1 MELSLGKIIS
11 LSIGVVFSILLIVSF
26 VVYPEMGE
34 KILYGKHPP
43 VKDLEH
49 SETIIP
55 TVDVENKEITTPEER
70 LEYSA
75 IMTSGNDK
83 CIEYANGKS
92 DGDLNKFVDEF
103 NYCNS
108 Q

>member
-1 MELSLGKIIS
+1 MKLTLGKIIS
-11 LSIGVVFSILLIVSF
+11 LSIGTIFSILMVASF
-26 VVYPEMGE
+26 VVYPDIGE

-43 VKDLEH
+43 VKNLEH
-49 SETIIP
+49 NET
-55 TVDVENKEITTPEER
+55 TMLTDVENKETVTPKES
-70 LEYSA
+70 LGYSE

-83 CIEYANGKS
+83 CIEYASGKS

>member
-1 MELSLGKIIS
+1 MKLSLGKIIS
-11 LSIGVVFSILLIVSF
+11 LSICVAFSILLIVSF

-43 VKDLEH
+43 VKDLEY
-49 SETIIP
+49 SETI
-55 TVDVENKEITTPEER
+55 VDVENKETITPEEH
-70 LEYSA
+70 LEYSE

-83 CIEYANGKS
+83 CVEYANGKS

>member
-1 MELSLGKIIS
+1 MKLALGKMIC
-11 LSIGVVFSILLIVSF
+11 LSIGAAFSILLVVSF
-26 VVYPEMGE
+26 AVYPDIGE

-43 VKDLEH
+43 VKNLE
-49 SETIIP
+49 SETIA
-55 TVDVENKEITTPEER
+55 DVENKETITPEGH
-70 LEYSA
+70 LGYSE

>member
-1 MELSLGKIIS
+1 MKLTLGKMIS
-11 LSIGVVFSILLIVSF
+11 LSIGIIFSILMAVSF
-26 VVYPEMGE
+26 VMYPDIGE

-43 VKDLEH
+43 VKNLEH
-49 SETIIP
+49 NETTIP
-55 TVDVENKEITTPEER
+55 IDAENKETTIPKES
-70 LEYSA
+70 LGYSE
-75 IMTSGNDK
+75 IMTSGNYK
-83 CIEYANGKS
+83 CIEYASDKS

>member
-1 MELSLGKIIS
+1 MKLALGKMIC
-11 LSIGVVFSILLIVSF
+11 LSIGAAFSILLVVSF

-49 SETIIP
+49 SNTITP
-55 TVDVENKEITTPEER
+55 TVDVENKETVTPEGH
-70 LEYSA
+70 LGYSE

-83 CIEYANGKS
+83 CIEYATEKSNG
-92 DGDLNKFVDEF
+92 DMNKFVDEF
-103 NYCNS
+103 NDCNS

>member
-1 MELSLGKIIS
+1 MKLSLGKMIC
-11 LSIGVVFSILLIVSF
+11 LSIGAAFLILLVVSF
-26 VVYPEMGE
+26 AVYPDIGE

-43 VKDLEH
+43 VKNLE
-49 SETIIP
+49 SETII
-55 TVDVENKEITTPEER
+55 DVENKETITPEVH
-70 LEYSA
+70 LGYSE

-83 CIEYANGKS
+83 CIEYANSKS

>member
-1 MELSLGKIIS
+1 MKLTWGKIICLFIGAVVTI
-11 LSIGVVFSILLIVSF
+11 LSIVSF
-26 VVYPEMGE
+26 VVYPDIGE

-43 VKDLEH
+43 MKNLEH
-49 SETIIP
+49 SETTVPIYIEDNETITSKEYFGYSEII
-55 TVDVENKEITTPEER
+55 
-70 LEYSA
+70 
-75 IMTSGNDK
+75 TSGNDK
-83 CIEYANGKS
+83 CIEYASGKA

>member
-1 MELSLGKIIS
+1 MKLALSKMIS
-11 LSIGVVFSILLIVSF
+11 LFIGAAFSILLIVSF
-26 VVYPEMGE
+26 AMYPDIGE

-43 VKDLEH
+43 VKDLE
-49 SETIIP
+49 SETI
-55 TVDVENKEITTPEER
+55 VDVENKETVTPK
-70 LEYSA
+70 EYLGYSE
-75 IMTSGNDK
+75 ILTSGNYK

-92 DGDLNKFVDEF
+92 DGNLNKFVDEF

>member
-1 MELSLGKIIS
+1 MKLALGKMIS
-11 LSIGVVFSILLIVSF
+11 LSIGAAFSILLVVSF
-26 VVYPEMGE
+26 AVYPDIGE

-43 VKDLEH
+43 VKNLE
-49 SETIIP
+49 SETI
-55 TVDVENKEITTPEER
+55 VDVENKETITPER
-70 LEYSA
+70 HLGYSE

-92 DGDLNKFVDEF
+92 DGDLNQFVDEF

>member
-1 MELSLGKIIS
+1 
-11 LSIGVVFSILLIVSF
+11 
-26 VVYPEMGE
+26 MGE

-43 VKDLEH
+43 VKNLEH
-49 SETIIP
+49 SKTI
-55 TVDVENKEITTPEER
+55 VDVENKETITPEGH
-70 LEYSA
+70 LGYSE

-92 DGDLNKFVDEF
+92 DGDLNKFVEEF
-103 NYCNS
+103 NDCNS

>member
-1 MELSLGKIIS
+1 MKLSLGKMIY
-11 LSIGVVFSILLIVSF
+11 LPIGVAFSILLIVSF
-26 VVYPEMGE
+26 VVYPDMGE

-43 VKDLEH
+43 VKNLEH
-49 SETIIP
+49 SETITP
-55 TVDVENKEITTPEER
+55 TADVENKETITPEEH
-70 LEYSA
+70 LGYSE
-75 IMTSGNDK
+75 IMISGNDK

-92 DGDLNKFVDEF
+92 DGDLNQFVDEF

>member
-1 MELSLGKIIS
+1 MKLALGKMIS
-11 LSIGVVFSILLIVSF
+11 LSIGAAFSILLIVSLA
-26 VVYPEMGE
+26 VYPEIGE

-49 SETIIP
+49 SKIITPTADVKNKETI
-55 TVDVENKEITTPEER
+55 TPER
-70 LEYSA
+70 HFGYSE

-92 DGDLNKFVDEF
+92 NGNLNKFVDEF

>member
-1 MELSLGKIIS
+1 MKLALGKMIS
-11 LSIGVVFSILLIVSF
+11 LSIGAAFSILLVVSF
-26 VVYPEMGE
+26 AVYPDIGE

-43 VKDLEH
+43 VKNLE
-49 SETIIP
+49 SETI
-55 TVDVENKEITTPEER
+55 VDVENKETIPPER
-70 LEYSA
+70 HLGYSE

>member
-1 MELSLGKIIS
+1 MKLTLDKMIT
-11 LSIGVVFSILLIVSF
+11 LSISVAFSILLVVSF
-26 VVYPEMGE
+26 VVYPDMGE

-49 SETIIP
+49 SETITP
-55 TVDVENKEITTPEER
+55 TADVENKETITSEVH
-70 LEYSA
+70 LGYSE

-83 CIEYANGKS
+83 CIEYANSKS
-92 DGDLNKFVDEF
+92 NGDLNKFVDEF

>member
-1 MELSLGKIIS
+1 MKLTLGKMIS
-11 LSIGVVFSILLIVSF
+11 LSIGATFSILMVVSF
-26 VVYPEMGE
+26 VVYPDMGE

-43 VKDLEH
+43 VKNLEH
-49 SETIIP
+49 SETTIP
-55 TVDVENKEITTPEER
+55 IDVENKEAVTPKES
-70 LEYSA
+70 LGYSE

-83 CIEYANGKS
+83 CIEYASGKS
-92 DGDLNKFVDEF
+92 NGDFNKFVDEF

>member
-1 MELSLGKIIS
+1 MKLALGKMIS
-11 LSIGVVFSILLIVSF
+11 LSIGAAFSILLVVSF
-26 VVYPEMGE
+26 AVYPDIGE

-43 VKDLEH
+43 VKNLE
-49 SETIIP
+49 SETI
-55 TVDVENKEITTPEER
+55 VDVENKETITPER
-70 LEYSA
+70 HFGYSE

-83 CIEYANGKS
+83 CIEYANSKS

>member
-1 MELSLGKIIS
+1 MKLSLGKIIG
-11 LSIGVVFSILLIVSF
+11 LFIGIAFSILLVVPFI
-26 VVYPEMGE
+26 VYPEMGE
-34 KILYGKHPP
+34 RILYGKHPP
-43 VKDLEH
+43 MKNLEH
-49 SETIIP
+49 SETI
-55 TVDVENKEITTPEER
+55 TPKVH
-70 LEYSA
+70 LGYSE

>member
-1 MELSLGKIIS
+1 MIC
-11 LSIGVVFSILLIVSF
+11 LSIGAAFLILLVVSF
-26 VVYPEMGE
+26 AVYPDIGE

-43 VKDLEH
+43 VKNLE
-49 SETIIP
+49 SETII
-55 TVDVENKEITTPEER
+55 DVENKETITPEGH
-70 LEYSA
+70 LGYSE

-83 CIEYANGKS
+83 CIEYANSKS